1 MSRPLFF
8 QQRFLPMWTAL
19 SLGAFADNM
28 LRQALM
34 VGLAFG
40 AIGMSGIENPDS
52 AIPVIGGLF
61 AVAMFFFSPVAG
73 QIAEKYETAMLF
85 RRIKF
90 VEIALMA
97 IAGVGFATDSGW
109 ILTFAMFSMG
119 AQSAF
124 FSPVRMSSMAKY
136 LRPDELVR
144 GNALCSAGLFVSVLI
159 GMFFGGLLIAGAN
172 GGLYVAAILFAA
184 ALFGWLAILMA
195 PRAAATAP
203 DLKLDWNI
211 LLQALRIIGF
221 AFKAPGVARP
231 TLGTAFFWFV
241 STLVT
246 VNVTFYARS
255 SLGGDEALT
264 TMIMG
269 IFAIG
274 AGLGAMA
281 ASALAKRR
289 SGLGFSMLG
298 IALSSAMA
306 VAIYALT
313 DAAASGEPGA
323 SVSLLLDSPA
333 GVALGLAFLFSAA
346 FMGLYVVPL
355 QAATQRR
362 APSRESARIM
372 AASNMMNA
380 AAAFLGSLSVFLVT
394 ETALDPHTAFLLVA
408 ALQASVALYMWIRR
422 RRVPEGLYDEKL
434 AAAVAGKEAPPPL
447 PQYAQS

>member
-1 MSRPLFF
+1 MSPPLFF

-40 AIGMSGIENPDS
+40 AIGMSGLQNPDS

-61 AVAMFFFSPVAG
+61 AVAMLLFSPVAG

-97 IAGVGFATDSGW
+97 LAAVGFATRSGW
-109 ILTFAMFSMG
+109 ILTIAMFSMG

-124 FSPVRMSSMAKY
+124 FSPVRMSSMPKY

-159 GMFFGGLLIAGAN
+159 GMFLGGLLIAGSN
-172 GGLYVAAILFAA
+172 GGLIVAAILFAA
-184 ALFGWLAILMA
+184 AFCGWLAILMA
-195 PRAAATAP
+195 PRAPATEP
-203 DLKLDWNI
+203 TLKLDWNI
-211 LLQALRIIGF
+211 FVQAFRIVGF

-264 TMIMG
+264 TTIMG
-269 IFAIG
+269 LFAVGAGIG
-274 AGLGAMA
+274 AMT
-281 ASALAKRR
+281 ASMLSKRR
-289 SGLGFSMLG
+289 SGLGFSTLG
-298 IALSSAMA
+298 IALAA
-306 VAIYALT
+306 VSTVAVYALT
-313 DAAASGEPGA
+313 GAAASPEPGA
-323 SVSLLLDSPA
+323 SVRLLLDSPA
-333 GVALGLAFLFSAA
+333 GFTLGLSFLASAA

-380 AAAFLGSLSVFLVT
+380 AAAFAGSLSVLVVT
-394 ETALDPHTAFLLVA
+394 QTALDPHTAFLLVA
-408 ALQASVALYMWIRR
+408 ALQASVALYMWVRR
-422 RRVPEGLYDEKL
+422 RRVPQGLHDETL
-434 AAAVAGKEAPPPL
+434 SAAAPGQRTAALSQAAE
-447 PQYAQS
+447 S

>member
-40 AIGMSGIENPDS
+40 AIGMSGVENPDS

-61 AVAMFFFSPVAG
+61 AVAMLVFSPVAG

-90 VEIALMA
+90 VEILLMA
-97 IAGVGFATDSGW
+97 VAAVGFATKSGW
-109 ILTFAMFSMG
+109 ILTAAMFGMG

-124 FSPVRMSSMAKY
+124 FSPVRMSSMPKY
-136 LRPDELVR
+136 LKPDELVR
-144 GNALCSAGLFVSVLI
+144 GNALCSAGLFTSVLI
-159 GMFFGGLLIAGAN
+159 GMFLGGLLIAGAR

-184 ALFGWLAILMA
+184 AFFGWLSILKA
-195 PRAAATAP
+195 PRAAATEP
-203 DLKLDWNI
+203 GLRLDWNI
-211 LLQALRIIGF
+211 LLQSFRIIGF
-221 AFKAPGVARP
+221 AFKSPGVARP

-264 TMIMG
+264 TTIMG
-269 IFAIG
+269 LFAIG
-274 AGLGAMA
+274 ASLGAMT
-281 ASALAKRR
+281 ASALSKRR
-289 SGLGFSMLG
+289 SGLGFSTLG
-298 IALSSAMA
+298 IALSA
-306 VAIYALT
+306 VMTVAVYALT
-313 DAAASGEPGA
+313 DAAKSDAPGA
-323 SVSLLLDSPA
+323 SVALLFNSPA
-333 GVALGLAFLFSAA
+333 GVALALAFFLSAA

-362 APSRESARIM
+362 APSPLSARIM
-372 AASNMMNA
+372 AASNMLNA
-380 AAAFLGSLSVFLVT
+380 AAAFAGSLSVLIVT
-394 ETALDPHTAFLLVA
+394 QTALDPHTAFLLVA
-408 ALQASVALYMWIRR
+408 ALQASVALYMWRRR
-422 RRVPEGLYDEKL
+422 RRVPAGLHDESL
-434 AAAVAGKEAPPPL
+434 VVETRDAEAPVPL
-447 PQYAQS
+447 SQFAQS

>member
-1 MSRPLFF
+1 MSPPLFF

-40 AIGMSGIENPDS
+40 AIGMSGLQNPDS

-61 AVAMFFFSPVAG
+61 AVAMLLFSPVAG

-97 IAGVGFATDSGW
+97 LAAVGFATRSGW
-109 ILTFAMFSMG
+109 ILTIAMFSMG

-124 FSPVRMSSMAKY
+124 FSPVRMSSMPKY

-159 GMFFGGLLIAGAN
+159 GMFLGGLLIAGSN
-172 GGLYVAAILFAA
+172 GGLIVAAILFAA
-184 ALFGWLAILMA
+184 AFCGWLAILMA
-195 PRAAATAP
+195 PRAPATEP
-203 DLKLDWNI
+203 GLNLDWNI
-211 LLQALRIIGF
+211 FVQAVRIVGF

-264 TMIMG
+264 TTIMG
-269 IFAIG
+269 LFAVGAGIG
-274 AGLGAMA
+274 AMT
-281 ASALAKRR
+281 ASMLSKRR
-289 SGLGFSMLG
+289 SGLGFSTLG
-298 IALSSAMA
+298 IALAA
-306 VAIYALT
+306 VSTVAVYALT
-313 DAAASGEPGA
+313 GAAASPEPGA
-323 SVSLLLDSPA
+323 SVRLLLDSPA
-333 GVALGLAFLFSAA
+333 GFTLGLSFLASAA

-380 AAAFLGSLSVFLVT
+380 AAAFAGSLSVLIVT
-394 ETALDPHTAFLLVA
+394 QTALDPHTAFLLVA
-408 ALQASVALYMWIRR
+408 ALQASVALYMWVRR
-422 RRVPEGLYDEKL
+422 RRVPQGLHDETL
-434 AAAVAGKEAPPPL
+434 SAAAPGQRTAALSQVAE
-447 PQYAQS
+447 S

>member
-1 MSRPLFF
+1 MSPPLFF

-40 AIGMSGIENPDS
+40 AIGMSGLQNPDS

-61 AVAMFFFSPVAG
+61 AVAMLLFSPVAG

-97 IAGVGFATDSGW
+97 LAAVGFATRSGW
-109 ILTFAMFSMG
+109 ILTIAMFSMG

-124 FSPVRMSSMAKY
+124 FSPVRMSSMPKY

-159 GMFFGGLLIAGAN
+159 GMFLGGLLIAGSN
-172 GGLYVAAILFAA
+172 GGLIVAAILFAA
-184 ALFGWLAILMA
+184 AFCGWLAILMA
-195 PRAAATAP
+195 PRAPATEPA
-203 DLKLDWNI
+203 LKLDWNI
-211 LLQALRIIGF
+211 FVQAFRIVGF

-264 TMIMG
+264 TTIMG
-269 IFAIG
+269 LFAVGAGIG
-274 AGLGAMA
+274 AMT
-281 ASALAKRR
+281 ASMLSKRR
-289 SGLGFSMLG
+289 SGLGFSTLG
-298 IALSSAMA
+298 IALAA
-306 VAIYALT
+306 VSTVAVYALT
-313 DAAASGEPGA
+313 GAAASPEPGA
-323 SVSLLLDSPA
+323 SVRLLLDSPA
-333 GVALGLAFLFSAA
+333 GVALGLSFLASAA

-380 AAAFLGSLSVFLVT
+380 AAAFAGSLSVLVVT
-394 ETALDPHTAFLLVA
+394 QTALDPHTAFLLVA
-408 ALQASVALYMWIRR
+408 ALQASVALYMWVRR
-422 RRVPEGLYDEKL
+422 RRVPQGLHDETL
-434 AAAVAGKEAPPPL
+434 SAAAPGQRTAALSQAAE
-447 PQYAQS
+447 S